1 MSSRTDGWEPP
12 DAACPP
18 SFPARAGRALGGEI
32 PVPAP
37 VAEDFEFDHRLDQ
50 LDRFHL
56 ELAAQQRPQGD
67 TDLKRFQAHHLGG
80 GGPFHIGQ
88 RHVVDDQGRGRQKRD
103 PDVAGD
109 DEGAPGEG
117 FGAGGDLFP
126 VVVPIDQAGT
136 DQDHRREDENE
147 SDDAEQNLLH
157 ALCSVID

>member
-1 MSSRTDGWEPP
+1 MVPAMTKPRP
-12 DAACPP
+12 AAC
-18 SFPARAGRALGGEI
+18 
-32 PVPAP
+32 
-37 VAEDFEFDHRLDQ
+37 HRWS
-50 LDRFHL
+50 RY
-56 ELAAQQRPQGD
+56 
-67 TDLKRFQAHHLGG
+67 
-80 GGPFHIGQ
+80 
-88 RHVVDDQGRGRQKRD
+88 QGRGRQKRD

-157 ALCSVID
+157 ALCSVIDGMKRNTI